1 MYNYKTVR
9 EHIEQY
15 LQNSFSTQLYLRKN
29 LANVLICKQLYWVI
43 HNRGKI
49 DIFDSIICTVFYRY
63 AYTVGLT
70 CLLFPEHQLPYAVYM
85 LLSDEC

>member
-49 DIFDSIICTVFYRY
+49 DIFDSIS
-63 AYTVGLT
+63 
-70 CLLFPEHQLPYAVYM
+70 VYN
-85 LLSDEC
+85 LHCFLSIRIYCRPNMFAFS